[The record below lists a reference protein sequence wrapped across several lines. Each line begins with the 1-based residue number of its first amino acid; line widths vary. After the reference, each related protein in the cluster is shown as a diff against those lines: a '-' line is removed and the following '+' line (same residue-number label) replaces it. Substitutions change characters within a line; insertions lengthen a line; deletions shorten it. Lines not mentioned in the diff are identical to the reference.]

1 QVLLTATV
9 TAAFVSVAGFGT
21 AVALFV
27 GFLVVHSSTAVALKL
42 LSDRGEMDTP
52 HGRLSAGI
60 LVIQD
65 LSVVPM
71 MLLIPLLAGGAAVS
85 LVQVGTALGK
95 AVLVVAMIVVGAR
108 LLLPQLLALIVRLRI
123 RELFTLTVVLF
134 CLGTAWLAAQFGLT
148 IAFGALV
155 AGLVISESEYSHQ
168 AIAEIL
174 PFRDLFNSI
183 FFTSVGMLLH
193 TDVLVQHTI
202 DVLVLLAIAI
212 ALKGTIIGV
221 VVALTTGSVRTAG
234 LTSAALCQIGE
245 LAFVLAQFAA
255 PLQLFTPAQYD
266 LFLAVTVLSMVL

>member
-1 QVLLTATV
+1 VVLLLFVVGLELSLEHLLHLGRTVLIAATSQVLLTATV

-27 GFLVVHSSTAVALKL
+27 GFLVVHSSTAVALQL

-52 HGRLSAGI
+52 HGRVSAGI
-60 LVIQD
+60 LCIQD

-134 CLGTAWLAAQFGLT
+134 CLGTAWLAAQVGLT

-155 AGLVISESEYSHQ
+155 ARLVISESEYSHQ

-221 VVALTTGSVRTAG
+221 VVAFTTGSVRTAG
-234 LTSAALCQIGE
+234 LTSAAL
-245 LAFVLAQFAA
+245 
-255 PLQLFTPAQYD
+255 
-266 LFLAVTVLSMVL
+266 